1 MKCRPNRDI
10 IWLFI
15 TTRLVLAFI
24 TYSMYILLSGVK
36 NYSRIPVDIV
46 GLFTTWNHW
55 DAANY
60 ICIAQYGYQT
70 IYDLAFFPLFPL
82 LIACISWLLGSWSY
96 LLVGTLISNLAL
108 FGALWIIY
116 HLVSK
121 RLSDTVAH
129 HTLIYLC
136 VFPTAFFFF
145 AAYNESLY
153 LLLAAGTFL
162 ALENERWWLAG
173 LLGLLAALT
182 RSIGIL
188 LLVPYIYELWIR
200 RQRVFTQ
207 PLIIIK
213 SVLPSFLLPLG
224 TGLYA
229 IYCWQMF
236 GNPLAFA
243 TVQSHWGRSTQFP
256 WVGILHT
263 LQALF
268 GPNAQPF
275 GSVNEANMLL
285 NLSITLGCIALTI
298 LGWRKLPTS
307 YSLWTGACLLFILS
321 SPAIIK
327 PDALLSNQRFA
338 LELFPI
344 FITLA
349 IITEKHPR
357 FHYASVLIFA
367 TLLGVLATAFIMNR
381 WIV

>member
-1 MKCRPNRDI
+1 MKYRPNRDI
-10 IWLFI
+10 ICLFI
-15 TTRLVLAFI
+15 TTRLVLLFI

-60 ICIAQYGYQT
+60 TRIAQYGYQS

-96 LLVGTLISNLAL
+96 LLVGTLVSNLAL
-108 FGALWIIY
+108 FGALQIIY

-121 RLSDTVAH
+121 RLCDTVAR
-129 HTLIYLC
+129 HTLLYLC

-145 AAYNESLY
+145 AGYNESLY

-188 LLVPYIYELWIR
+188 LLVPYVYELWTR
-200 RQRVFTQ
+200 RERVFIQ
-207 PLIIIK
+207 PLTIIK
-213 SVLPSFLLPLG
+213 SVLPSLLLPLG

-229 IYCWQMF
+229 LYCWQTF

-243 TVQSHWGRSTQFP
+243 TVQSHWGRYTQLP
-256 WVGILHT
+256 WVGILRS
-263 LQALF
+263 LQLLF
-268 GPNAQPF
+268 GQNAQPF
-275 GSVNEANMLL
+275 GSANEANMLL

-349 IITEKHPR
+349 ILTEKHPR

-381 WIV
+381 WMV